1 MVPSSTTFCDFY
13 SSNLFLTRN
22 GKISFLEIQGQCL
35 LGLHSQEWRQQLA
48 LAGRRPLSLS
58 LSLQQTF
65 NSCLKLVGKDDVCYG
80 KISKVAFIQK
90 LRFLAP
96 KETLIIHQLVV
107 EQLISTTRI
116 VSIVLGS
123 LSTSV
128 VVPSSIYQGGELVGN
143 YLAVAQYPKSFRHCQ
158 TRAGLFVR
166 QLSTF

>member
-1 MVPSSTTFCDFY
+1 MVPNSTTFCDFY
-13 SSNLFLTRN
+13 SSNLFLTKN

-58 LSLQQTF
+58 LQQTF
-65 NSCLKLVGKDDVCYG
+65 NSCLKLVGKDGVWNYG

-90 LRFLAP
+90 LRFFAP
-96 KETLIIHQLVV
+96 KETLIIHQLMV
-107 EQLISTTRI
+107 EQLMRTTRI
-116 VSIVLGS
+116 ASIVLGS

-143 YLAVAQYPKSFRHCQ
+143 YLAVAQYPKSFRHCR

>member
-13 SSNLFLTRN
+13 SSILFFLTKN

-48 LAGRRPLSLS
+48 LAGRRPLSLF
-58 LSLQQTF
+58 LQQTF
-65 NSCLKLVGKDDVCYG
+65 NSCLKLVGKDDVWNYG
-80 KISKVAFIQK
+80 KISKAAFIQK
-90 LRFLAP
+90 LRFFAP
-96 KETLIIHQLVV
+96 KETPIIHQMVV
-107 EQLISTTRI
+107 EQLISTTR
-116 VSIVLGS
+116 IVLGS

-143 YLAVAQYPKSFRHCQ
+143 YLAVAQYPKSFRHCR
-158 TRAGLFVR
+158 TRVGLFVR